1 MFLFFLFISIYYTL
15 IHLNFRAKSI
25 VLGFYDNLSDFYNIS
40 ANPTFPPIIFM
51 IQQLKIQ
58 IVFLLIKTSKIPVQN
73 QVIMKQR
80 KNLLDLDFISVN
92 LEFRK
97 LFLDFIFTNSFSDFI
112 LIAKKAL
119 ILEITRALSAKN
131 RTFVALVSIVL
142 NN

>member
-1 MFLFFLFISIYYTL
+1 
-15 IHLNFRAKSI
+15 
-25 VLGFYDNLSDFYNIS
+25 
-40 ANPTFPPIIFM
+40 
-51 IQQLKIQ
+51 
-58 IVFLLIKTSKIPVQN
+58 
-73 QVIMKQR
+73 MKQR

-119 ILEITRALSAKN
+119 ILEITRVLSAKN

-142 NN
+142 IIEKIK